1 MSKKGLSAVGWV
13 AKPGEFKIV
22 NALGYPQV
30 MKLATAA
37 AETLRNNKNLD
48 GHAIKPTKTGFKARF
63 SGRYQVSF
71 TVPVLVSSPL
81 ELNVFVLVNH
91 KNGTPLDPLHLKNLL
106 DDSNSVAGGVTTFKG
121 IGPLTLRKGDRVAL
135 WINNGVGS
143 LSVPVNISGWE
154 LTAQFVN

>member
-1 MSKKGLSAVGWV
+1 M
-13 AKPGEFKIV
+13 
-22 NALGYPQV
+22 
-30 MKLATAA
+30 
-37 AETLRNNKNLD
+37 
-48 GHAIKPTKTGFKARF
+48 
-63 SGRYQVSF
+63 SF